1 MAEKIIVDVQ
11 NWPRR
16 EHYHYFGEL
25 DDPYFGITAKADFTS
40 CYRQA
45 KQDGESFFLYSLHKI
60 LQAVNAVEEFRYRIE
75 NGEVVLYDAV
85 GASPTIGREDGSFGF
100 GVFEYHE
107 DRAVF
112 VAEAKKEI
120 ARVKNASG
128 LCLGEGEVRN
138 DLIYYSSIPWM
149 DFTDLKHAGRM
160 SKGQSIPR
168 ISTGKLVPDGDRL
181 LMSVSVEVNHGL
193 ADGYHVARFFKEID
207 R

>member
-60 LQAVNAVEEFRYRIE
+60 LQAVNAVE
-75 NGEVVLYDAV
+75 
-85 GASPTIGREDGSFGF
+85 ASPTIGREDGSFGF

-107 DRAVF
+107 DRHSF
-112 VAEAKKEI
+112 VEAAKKEI
-120 ARVKNASG
+120 TRVKNASG
-128 LCLGEGEVRN
+128 LCLGEGEARN

-149 DFTDLKHAGRM
+149 DFTGLKHAGRM